1 MTMSCIENQLYITS
15 IEFHLYVNDLFPY
28 QNLLEESQ
36 ELDKLK
42 NFSFDEWRQRYMKW
56 HNHKK
61 SRVNDFF
68 RHQDKDHDGKLTR
81 KEFIDGILGTRL
93 RP

>member
-1 MTMSCIENQLYITS
+1 M
-15 IEFHLYVNDLFPY
+15 
-28 QNLLEESQ
+28 
-36 ELDKLK
+36 K
-42 NFSFDEWRQRYMKW
+42 NFSFDEWRLRYMKW

-81 KEFIDGILGTRL
+81 KEFIDGILGRDDGL
-93 RP
+93 RTAVVNLCELVIGYYAAVENGSWLTGVSVL